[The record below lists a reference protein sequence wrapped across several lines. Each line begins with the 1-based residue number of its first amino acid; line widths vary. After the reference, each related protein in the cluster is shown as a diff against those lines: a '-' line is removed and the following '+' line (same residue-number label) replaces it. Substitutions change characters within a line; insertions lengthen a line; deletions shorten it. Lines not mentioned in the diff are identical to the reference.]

1 MKNQTFQTHGSKGRT
16 SCTSSSKLT
25 EHSTTAVALESLTL
39 ARELLRLNFFFL
51 SGILIEG
58 LSPEEQI
65 PIIEK
70 RQLLLREI
78 HANAKREIAL
88 LEKQRKAHKDKKRE
102 ERDKERQLAK
112 EGLSSSASSSI
123 VA

>member
-1 MKNQTFQTHGSKGRT
+1 M
-16 SCTSSSKLT
+16 
-25 EHSTTAVALESLTL
+25 